1 MRLGL
6 TVGFGLGLTAG
17 LGWFMDVVEFGFW
30 FDDDE
35 SGLAWFEFGFWLGLN
50 LDFGLM
56 IMNLK
61 LEKKLERYCP
71 ECLVV
76 PIHFIFV
83 ISVSNKVQ

>member
-1 MRLGL
+1 MVVVDLL
-6 TVGFGLGLTAG
+6 STVGFGLGLTAG

-61 LEKKLERYCP
+61 LEKELKLGKREICGDPFY
-71 ECLVV
+71 L
-76 PIHFIFV
+76 
-83 ISVSNKVQ
+83 